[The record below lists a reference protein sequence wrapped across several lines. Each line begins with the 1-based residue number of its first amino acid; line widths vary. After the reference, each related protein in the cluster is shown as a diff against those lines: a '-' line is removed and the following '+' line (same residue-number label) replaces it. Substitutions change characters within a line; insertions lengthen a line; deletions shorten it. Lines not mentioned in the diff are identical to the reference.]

1 MWASQDWCWCWWL
14 SALTKLTI
22 EFLSRFSITAP
33 EWSFY
38 FNIQHLYWHSFA
50 FLISTCLISDL
61 YKMDDLLVLDPV
73 GRSFFLL
80 ISIILEIYITY
91 NWTFWES
98 GSIFQKINQPS
109 FTWGDNEI
117 QNTQIT
123 NKEDLLHNA
132 LHFYSFF
139 LLKVDCL
146 RTELELWLVCWQL
159 WLWCSLSSVS
169 SLSPAPTRT
178 LVSSSGSLSLS
189 LWLLLSEPMA
199 PTGFTNIVR
208 RVANLDSNSTR
219 CRLGP
224 KTLTSDSPLI
234 SHKQKGK
241 QELLLARVNIIVLFF
256 FQNYKWSLY
265 CL

>member
-1 MWASQDWCWCWWL
+1 MICL
-14 SALTKLTI
+14 SLTQL
-22 EFLSRFSITAP
+22 EEA
-33 EWSFY
+33 
-38 FNIQHLYWHSFA
+38 
-50 FLISTCLISDL
+50 
-61 YKMDDLLVLDPV
+61 
-73 GRSFFLL
+73 FLL
-80 ISIILEIYITY
+80 ISIILEVYITY
-91 NWTFWES
+91 HWTFWES

-189 LWLLLSEPMA
+189 LSGCCLVNQWLRQDLP
-199 PTGFTNIVR
+199 
-208 RVANLDSNSTR
+208 
-219 CRLGP
+219 
-224 KTLTSDSPLI
+224 I
-234 SHKQKGK
+234 SSA
-241 QELLLARVNIIVLFF
+241 EWPI
-256 FQNYKWSLY
+256 
-265 CL
+265 